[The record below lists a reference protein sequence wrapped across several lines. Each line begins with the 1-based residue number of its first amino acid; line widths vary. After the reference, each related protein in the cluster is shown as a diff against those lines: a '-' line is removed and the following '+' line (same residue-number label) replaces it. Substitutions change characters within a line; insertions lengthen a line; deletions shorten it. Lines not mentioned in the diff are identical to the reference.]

1 MAADRRARYAQYQ
14 PVFWRRSEFVVAR
27 RPVYN
32 RHLAEAVTQ
41 WAFCRLT
48 ESAWAR
54 DFYGSKIAVGKTLH
68 QALRALGNR
77 WLEVLWHCRH
87 KRRGA
92 GVDPERLSGLQR
104 VAQAL
109 AGDRTGAAD

>member
-27 RPVYN
+27 RPAYN
-32 RHLAEAVTQ
+32 RHLGEAVTQ

-54 DFYGSKIAVGKTLH
+54 DFYGSKIAVGKTSI
-68 QALRALGNR
+68 
-77 WLEVLWHCRH
+77 
-87 KRRGA
+87 RRCAPWATA
-92 GVDPERLSGLQR
+92 GSKSCGT
-104 VAQAL
+104 
-109 AGDRTGAAD
+109 AGTKGVVPV